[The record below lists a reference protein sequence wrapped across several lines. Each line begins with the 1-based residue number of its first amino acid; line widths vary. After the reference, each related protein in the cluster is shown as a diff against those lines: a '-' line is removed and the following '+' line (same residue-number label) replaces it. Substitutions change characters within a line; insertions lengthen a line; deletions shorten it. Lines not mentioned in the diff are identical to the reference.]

1 MAEQA
6 VREQQIYQTRD
17 PLTKA
22 EEQLFEGTLSDK
34 KNEEQPVFSETKQE
48 IAEQR
53 TAEYL
58 KTAVDSEGNRK
69 QIEQNKNVIS
79 EEIRSDRFLI
89 LTGLFSLRIN
99 FLLSTS
105 MRHMK
110 RFIMNVS

>member
-22 EEQLFEGTLSDK
+22 EERFFEGTLSDK

-48 IAEQR
+48 IAEQK

-79 EEIRSDRFLI
+79 EEIRHS
-89 LTGLFSLRIN
+89 SWNYLRKN
-99 FLLSTS
+99 FLLLNPEAVIS
-105 MRHMK
+105 
-110 RFIMNVS
+110 

>member
-22 EEQLFEGTLSDK
+22 EEQLFEGTLSEK

-48 IAEQR
+48 IAEQK

-58 KTAVDSEGNRK
+58 KTAVDSEEQKTDRTK
-69 QIEQNKNVIS
+69 QKCN
-79 EEIRSDRFLI
+79 IRRNQTTAAGI
-89 LTGLFSLRIN
+89 I
-99 FLLSTS
+99 
-105 MRHMK
+105 
-110 RFIMNVS
+110 